1 MMTTP
6 VHGAAYLLRGLR
18 LIREPGIRRF
28 VVIPLAVNTLLFA
41 ALIWYGASEFNAFI
55 DWLLPGWLE
64 WLRWLL
70 WPLFA
75 LTVLL
80 VVFYLFILVANL
92 ICAPFNGLLAAR
104 IEQRLT
110 GTYPGASATGWK
122 ETLAGTLPAI
132 FSEVGKLLYFVA
144 WSIPLLILFLIP
156 GINVIAPFLWLAF
169 SARMLAMEYLDY
181 PMGNHGLTFTEQ
193 RGRQREKPMLV
204 LGFGGAAL
212 LLTLIPVL
220 NFLAMP
226 AAVAGATAMWVE
238 QWGDKSRVPSP

>member
-28 VVIPLAVNTLLFA
+28 VAIPLAVNTLLFA
-41 ALIWYGASEFNAFI
+41 ALIWYGAGEFNAFV
-55 DWLLPGWLE
+55 DSLLPAWLE

-80 VVFYLFILVANL
+80 VVFYLFILAANL
-92 ICAPFNGLLAAR
+92 IGAPFNGFLAAR

-110 GTYPGASATGWK
+110 GTYPGGPETGWK
-122 ETLAGTLPAI
+122 ETLAGTLPAVLA
-132 FSEVGKLLYFVA
+132 EVRKLLYFIA

-156 GINVIAPFLWLAF
+156 GINVIAPLLWIAF

-181 PMGNHGLTFTEQ
+181 PMGNHGLTFAEQ

-204 LGFGGAAL
+204 LGFGAAAL
-212 LLTLIPVL
+212 FLTLIPVL

-238 QWGDKSRVPSP
+238 QFKSRVASS